1 MNPTSTCMDIKEL
14 ISYWKKNGIVRDE
27 KIIQAFLST
36 PRHLFVP
43 EEYKEE
49 AYNDYPLPIGHGQTI
64 SQPTTVAIMTQ
75 ALMPEKG
82 DKVLEIGT
90 GSGWQAAIL
99 ARIVD
104 PGIVY
109 SVEIV
114 PELVERARKNIARL
128 GLKNVRIIHGDGSK
142 GLREYAPFDRIIVT
156 AASPRIN
163 DEWIKQ
169 LKNNGILI
177 APVGNMLSQKMLRVT
192 KKNNKILVEDLGE
205 FLFVPLRGEKGF

>member
-1 MNPTSTCMDIKEL
+1 M
-14 ISYWKKNGIVRDE
+14 
-27 KIIQAFLST
+27 
-36 PRHLFVP
+36 
-43 EEYKEE
+43 
-49 AYNDYPLPIGHGQTI
+49 
-64 SQPTTVAIMTQ
+64 
-75 ALMPEKG
+75 
-82 DKVLEIGT
+82 
-90 GSGWQAAIL
+90 
-99 ARIVD
+99 
-104 PGIVY
+104 
-109 SVEIV
+109 
-114 PELVERARKNIARL
+114 

>member
-1 MNPTSTCMDIKEL
+1 M
-14 ISYWKKNGIVRDE
+14 ISYWKKNGIIRDE

-43 EEYKEE
+43 DEYKEE
-49 AYNDYPLPIGHGQTI
+49 AYNDYPLPIGYGQTI

-75 ALMPEKG
+75 ALMPVKG
-82 DKVLEIGT
+82 NKVLEIGT

-128 GLKNVRIIHGDGSK
+128 GLKNVCIIHGDGSK

-177 APVGNMLSQKMLRVT
+177 APVGNLWSQKMLRVT
-192 KKNNKILVEDLGE
+192 KKNNKIFIEDLGG